1 MVKYFSYDIIGAM
14 VDVLQAIIIGLV
26 QGLTELF
33 PISSLG
39 HSVIL
44 PVLFNWHINQNAS
57 NYLTFLVATHL
68 ATAIALLIFFWQ
80 DWVKIIQGIFRSL
93 AARQIDSNDTYAKL
107 GWLIVVGSIPAGLL
121 GLFLQSELTKLFSI
135 AKVAAA
141 FLIVNGII
149 LLAAEKYRKPKK
161 LATSKPILSAIETN
175 KNLSY
180 DEQANADL
188 SDSRIAKLLKW
199 KHAIG
204 VGIVQSLALI
214 PGISRSGAS
223 MAGSKFFGLNNEDAA
238 RFSFLLATPLIG
250 AAALLKIPSLFTPSM
265 ASIRMAAIIGSVCAG
280 ITAYL
285 SVKFLVKYFQ
295 SKTLYPFAG
304 YCVVAGSI
312 IFLYLLVR

>member
-1 MVKYFSYDIIGAM
+1 MVS
-14 VDVLQAIIIGLV
+14 VLQAIIIGLV

-68 ATAIALLIFFWQ
+68 ATAIALLIFFWR

-93 AARQIDSNDTYAKL
+93 AARQVDSNDAYAKL

-135 AKVAAA
+135 AKIAAV

-161 LATSKPILSAIETN
+161 VEASGRTPVRAKIIPSALGTTS
-175 KNLSY
+175 NLSH
-180 DEQANADL
+180 DEQSEAVL
-188 SDSRIAKLLKW
+188 SDSRIAILLKW
-199 KHAIG
+199 KYAIG
-204 VGIVQSLALI
+204 VGVIQSLALI

-223 MAGSKFFGLNNEDAA
+223 MAGGKFFGLNNEDAA

-265 ASIRMAAIIGSVCAG
+265 SSIRTAAIIGSICAG

-295 SKTLYPFAG
+295 TKTLYPFAG
-304 YCVVAGSI
+304 YCIVAASI
-312 IFLYLLVR
+312 ILLYLLVR